1 MIAALE
7 RPLWVAGGSATDPP
21 PQPGLRAVGPAPH
34 SEQSAGAG
42 EHAARPRVLVVDDEP
57 SMRLLCTI
65 NLRLVGFE
73 VTEAE
78 DGRRALEVARQEPF
92 DLILLDVML
101 PDIGGYDVARRLA
114 EEDGTRHVPVV
125 FLSARTSNADLRRG
139 FELGAV
145 DYITKPFDPIVLG
158 EQVEQILGRV
168 ERGEADEYRLEQLAQ
183 LEE

>member
-7 RPLWVAGGSATDPP
+7 RPLRAAGGSATDPP
-21 PQPGLRAVGPAPH
+21 PRPHLRAVGPAPH
-34 SEQSAGAG
+34 TEQSTDTR

-145 DYITKPFDPIVLG
+145 DYIPKPFDPIVLG